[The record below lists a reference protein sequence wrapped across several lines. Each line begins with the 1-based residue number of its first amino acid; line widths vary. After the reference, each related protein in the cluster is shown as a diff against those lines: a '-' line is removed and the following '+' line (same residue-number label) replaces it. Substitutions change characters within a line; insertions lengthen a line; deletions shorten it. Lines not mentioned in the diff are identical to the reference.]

1 MTIIIEIIHNY
12 TIVLELVNILV
23 LIINLSLLLFQK
35 KNKWY
40 DYIILLYGGFLF
52 GLIPLFVVVSYNGSF
67 TCAKL
72 MEYAKG
78 IPRRSRKR
86 Q

>member
-40 DYIILLYGGFLF
+40 DYIILLY
-52 GLIPLFVVVSYNGSF
+52 V
-67 TCAKL
+67 
-72 MEYAKG
+72 
-78 IPRRSRKR
+78 
-86 Q
+86 

>member
-40 DYIILLYGGFLF
+40 DYIILLYGSV
-52 GLIPLFVVVSYNGSF
+52 PKFV
-67 TCAKL
+67 
-72 MEYAKG
+72 
-78 IPRRSRKR
+78 
-86 Q
+86 

>member
-52 GLIPLFVVVSYNGSF
+52 GLIPDRKSTRLNSSHI
-67 TCAKL
+67 
-72 MEYAKG
+72 EE
-78 IPRRSRKR
+78 SRMPSSA
-86 Q
+86 

>member
-35 KNKWY
+35 KN
-40 DYIILLYGGFLF
+40 
-52 GLIPLFVVVSYNGSF
+52 
-67 TCAKL
+67 
-72 MEYAKG
+72 
-78 IPRRSRKR
+78 
-86 Q
+86 

>member
-35 KNKWY
+35 KNKWH

-52 GLIPLFVVVSYNGSF
+52 GLIPLFVVFSV
-67 TCAKL
+67 
-72 MEYAKG
+72 YAFCRYEKRESTG
-78 IPRRSRKR
+78 IYRCCKA
-86 Q
+86 

>member
-35 KNKWY
+35 KNETVSS
-40 DYIILLYGGFLF
+40 
-52 GLIPLFVVVSYNGSF
+52 FV
-67 TCAKL
+67 
-72 MEYAKG
+72 
-78 IPRRSRKR
+78 
-86 Q
+86 

>member
-35 KNKWY
+35 KNNWY
-40 DYIILLYGGFLF
+40 DYIILLYG
-52 GLIPLFVVVSYNGSF
+52 
-67 TCAKL
+67 
-72 MEYAKG
+72 
-78 IPRRSRKR
+78 
-86 Q
+86 

>member
-35 KNKWY
+35 KNKWH
-40 DYIILLYGGFLF
+40 DYIILLYGG
-52 GLIPLFVVVSYNGSF
+52 IS
-67 TCAKL
+67 
-72 MEYAKG
+72 
-78 IPRRSRKR
+78 

>member
-40 DYIILLYGGFLF
+40 DYIILLYGGFL
-52 GLIPLFVVVSYNGSF
+52 L
-67 TCAKL
+67 A
-72 MEYAKG
+72 
-78 IPRRSRKR
+78 
-86 Q
+86 

>member
-40 DYIILLYGGFLF
+40 DYIILLYYMVDFFL
-52 GLIPLFVVVSYNGSF
+52 
-67 TCAKL
+67 A
-72 MEYAKG
+72 
-78 IPRRSRKR
+78 
-86 Q
+86 

>member
-40 DYIILLYGGFLF
+40 DYIILLYGG
-52 GLIPLFVVVSYNGSF
+52 IS
-67 TCAKL
+67 
-72 MEYAKG
+72 
-78 IPRRSRKR
+78 

>member
-35 KNKWY
+35 KNK
-40 DYIILLYGGFLF
+40 FLF
-52 GLIPLFVVVSYNGSF
+52 YI
-67 TCAKL
+67 
-72 MEYAKG
+72 
-78 IPRRSRKR
+78 
-86 Q
+86 

>member
-40 DYIILLYGGFLF
+40 DYIILFYYMVDFFL
-52 GLIPLFVVVSYNGSF
+52 
-67 TCAKL
+67 A
-72 MEYAKG
+72 
-78 IPRRSRKR
+78 
-86 Q
+86 

>member
-35 KNKWY
+35 RINGM
-40 DYIILLYGGFLF
+40 IILFYYMVDFFL
-52 GLIPLFVVVSYNGSF
+52 
-67 TCAKL
+67 A
-72 MEYAKG
+72 
-78 IPRRSRKR
+78 
-86 Q
+86 